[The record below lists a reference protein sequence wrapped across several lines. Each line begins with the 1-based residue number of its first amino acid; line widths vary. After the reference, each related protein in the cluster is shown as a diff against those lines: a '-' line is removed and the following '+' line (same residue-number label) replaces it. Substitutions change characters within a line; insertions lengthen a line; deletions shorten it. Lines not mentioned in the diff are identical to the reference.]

1 MAIHRVLPSLSAFL
15 CVLGFVWSSQYDGY
29 KLYEVPISTGHE
41 VQLLLYLQHHRPSID
56 VWALNKLGPKRVLV
70 PPILQKTVESFF
82 KDYRINYTVKVED
95 FGKNYSARQ
104 TPTMQL
110 EDPTFMNSYPTYD
123 EINDYLVQIATEN
136 FEWIRFR
143 IIGWSVEG
151 RPIRAITI
159 NPDKQRT
166 IIVDAGIH
174 AREWIT
180 VSTALYLI
188 KKLIE
193 DGDQYRILH
202 EYKWVIVP
210 LVNPDGYIYSTE
222 TDRYWRKNRRR
233 LSDKCVGVDLN
244 RNFGFRWD
252 VGVNLFSGECH
263 PGFRGY
269 APFSEP
275 ETRALRTVIDNNPD
289 ADLYINLHSF
299 GGYLIYP
306 WSYDSAAVE
315 NVEDLRKVGV
325 SAARAMWHYGHHEY
339 KVGSS
344 SEILRYQASGTSID
358 YAYSVG
364 IDFPFAMEIAEY
376 GYSDFQP
383 PTNAI
388 AQIVKESF
396 VGIKEMVY
404 AVRKLKA
411 ETKE

>member
-1 MAIHRVLPSLSAFL
+1 MKIQNLLPALAAFL
-15 CVLGFVWSSQYDGY
+15 GVLSYASSNRYNG
-29 KLYEVPISTGHE
+29 
-41 VQLLLYLQHHRPSID
+41 
-56 VWALNKLGPKRVLV
+56 
-70 PPILQKTVESFF
+70 
-82 KDYRINYTVKVED
+82 
-95 FGKNYSARQ
+95 NYSVNLS
-104 TPTMQL
+104 PTMQL
-110 EDPTFMNSYPTYD
+110 EEPTFLNSYPTYE
-123 EINDYLVQIATEN
+123 EINDYMVQIATEN

-159 NPDKQRT
+159 NPDKEQT

-193 DGDQYRILH
+193 DGDQYRALH
-202 EYKWVIVP
+202 EYKWVIIP
-210 LVNPDGYIYSTE
+210 LVNPDGYIYSME

-252 VGVNLFSGECH
+252 VGESLFSAECH

-275 ETRALRTVIDNNPD
+275 ETRALRSVIDNNPD
-289 ADLYINLHSF
+289 AELYINLHSF
-299 GGYLIYP
+299 GGFLIHP
-306 WSYDSAAVE
+306 WSFQSNPVE
-315 NVEDLRKVGV
+315 NADDLRKVGV
-325 SAARAMWHYGHHEY
+325 SAARAMWHYGHQEY

-344 SEILRYQASGTSID
+344 AEILRYQASGTSID

-383 PTNAI
+383 PTSAI
-388 AQIVKESF
+388 VDIVKESF
-396 VGIKEMVY
+396 IGIKELVY
-404 AVRKLKA
+404 AIRKLKSP
-411 ETKE
+411 TKKRGSRGR